1 MSYRDAALVRRG
13 EGVWSLNHMME
24 ESPRVP

>member
-1 MSYRDAALVRRG
+1 MSYRDAVLVRGG
-13 EGVWSLNHMME
+13 EGVWSLNHMMK